1 MEIILYEFIDISDL
15 SLSEDVSK
23 VNKKFCFV
31 FNVLGKLGSSLI
43 DKVHIRAISLENR
56 NAGTSMK
63 YRKQESVCSTEYLI
77 D

>member
-56 NAGTSMK
+56 NARTSMK